1 MFSNNNDTNNQNF
14 EGKRNNQHD
23 FYQLDLMGCVVVVTL
38 TSYKEKKSC
47 RTSSYT
53 WCKFV
58 MDVLNAHEIRCF
70 EQFRIV
76 EHMFMNL
83 LETFTKR
90 YGLKEVLAM
99 PLKKAL
105 TIFLHIIG
113 HGLINRMV

>member
-1 MFSNNNDTNNQNF
+1 
-14 EGKRNNQHD
+14 
-23 FYQLDLMGCVVVVTL
+23 
-38 TSYKEKKSC
+38 
-47 RTSSYT
+47 
-53 WCKFV
+53 
-58 MDVLNAHEIRCF
+58 
-70 EQFRIV
+70 
-76 EHMFMNL
+76 MFMNL